1 MIVDVME
8 RKSIPLYFE
17 AIENRIFYAT
27 PEKRLYRTA
36 VQPAPLNWLVE
47 NSKCPEIPLYNSPA
61 RMNYPMKNE
70 MELRL
75 GTGVLYVRKN
85 ERIKY
90 KKNK

>member
-1 MIVDVME
+1 ME

-47 NSKCPEIPLYNSPA
+47 NSKCPEMPLYNSPA
-61 RMNYPMKNE
+61 RVNIPMKNE

-75 GTGVLYVRKN
+75 GTSALYVTKMRVMVYN
-85 ERIKY
+85 C
-90 KKNK
+90 N